1 VNLLVWRL
9 RLSTTNILLPEPRDG
24 WGSPMSVT
32 TRISSG
38 PTLDDYQAENAPA
51 MRIAMIGQR
60 GIPATFGGI
69 ERAVEELGAQ
79 LASRGHE
86 VVVYCRS
93 GYVEGPPVV
102 HRGMTLRDLPT
113 VNSKHLEAFVHTG
126 LATADAMRQGF
137 DILHFHALGPGLF
150 APMARLDRRTRVVQ
164 TIHGL
169 DDQRAKWG
177 SCAQRIL
184 RVGAWT
190 SARVPHATIVVS
202 RDLQRHYLERWRR
215 ATHAI
220 PNGVS
225 RGVQA
230 SSYEE
235 IQRRFGLE
243 PGSYVLFVGRVIPEK
258 AVDLLVTAFGN
269 LDTDL
274 RLVIAG
280 GSSHTDAYAAR
291 VKDLADAD
299 PRILLTGFVY
309 DETLAQLYSH
319 AAAFVLPSELEGL
332 PLSLLEAAS
341 YGVPVVAS
349 DIPPH
354 LEILGGEA
362 PGGRLFEVGSAGGLT
377 DALERSL
384 GGGTAEREGARRLRD
399 KVLARYRWDA
409 IAEQT
414 VDLYRDV
421 LSQ

>member
-1 VNLLVWRL
+1 
-9 RLSTTNILLPEPRDG
+9 
-24 WGSPMSVT
+24 MSLT
-32 TRISSG
+32 TRVSS
-38 PTLDDYQAENAPA
+38 APSPDLHRLEA
-51 MRIAMIGQR
+51 VPDLPMRIAMIGQR

-79 LASRGHE
+79 LASRGHD

-93 GYVEGPPVV
+93 GYGEGAPVE

-126 LATADAMRQGF
+126 LATADALRQGF
-137 DILHFHALGPGLF
+137 DILHYHALGPGLF
-150 APMARLDRRTRVVQ
+150 APLARLDRRARVVQ

-177 SCAQRIL
+177 AAAQRVL

-202 RDLQRHYLERWRR
+202 RDLERHYLEHWQR
-215 ATHAI
+215 ATYAI

-225 RGVQA
+225 RVVPA
-230 SSYEE
+230 SSHED
-235 IQRRFGLE
+235 IQRRFGLK
-243 PGSYVLFVGRVIPEK
+243 PGGYVLFVGRVIPEK
-258 AVDLLVTAFGN
+258 AVDLLISAFRN
-269 LDTDL
+269 LNSDL

-291 VKDLADAD
+291 VKALADAD
-299 PRILLTGFVY
+299 RRVVLAGYVY
-309 DETLAQLYSH
+309 GETLVQLYSH

-354 LEILGGEA
+354 LEILGSEA
-362 PGGRLFEVGSAGGLT
+362 PGRRLFRVGSATGLT

-384 GGGTAEREGARRLRD
+384 EGGSAEREGARRLRD
-399 KVLARYRWDA
+399 QVLARYRWEV
-409 IAEQT
+409 IADQT
-414 VDLYRDV
+414 VDLYRDAM
-421 LSQ
+421 SRTN